1 MDIRQLE
8 IALSIAKNMS
18 FSEAAWDTSVSLS
31 SVSKQIAALE
41 SELGVRLFSRN
52 AKSKVGL
59 TKEGEVLIP
68 KFQEMLKIYEGILQD
83 VRSFEPGN
91 KSDITIGMPNGW
103 STLGEDEIIA
113 NFNLEF
119 PELNIKASMRG
130 NTKELL
136 HEMME
141 DNVDIFFTMLTPE
154 QESYMKSIPDVEM
167 IELEVLHLHIAVP
180 ENHPSI
186 NNGTVALKGLKDEMF
201 LFKDNCH
208 EKRAADS
215 KINHFQDACEKDG
228 FEPKM
233 RFIDARSQTALSM
246 VAAGKGVMPMMF
258 NPAMKYPGVSVL
270 PVEGDPYQFKRVV
283 CYKKD
288 NHSKALG
295 LFIKFIYQ

>member
-1 MDIRQLE
+1 MDIRQIE
-8 IALSIAKNMS
+8 IALSVAKNMS
-18 FSEAAWDTSVSLS
+18 FSEAAWDTSISLS

-41 SELGVRLFSRN
+41 AELGVRLFSRN

-59 TKEGEVLIP
+59 TKEGEILIP
-68 KFQEMLKIYEGILQD
+68 KFQEMINLYEGILQE

-119 PELNIKASMRG
+119 PDINIKASMRG

-141 DNVDIFFTMLTPE
+141 DNIDIFFTMLTPE
-154 QESYMKSIPDVEM
+154 QESHMKSMPGMEV
-167 IELEVLHLHIAVP
+167 IELEVLHLNIAVP

-186 NNGTVALKGLKDEMF
+186 INGMVSLGNLKEKTF

-208 EKRAADS
+208 EKREADS
-215 KINHFQDACEKDG
+215 KIIHFQDACEKKG
-228 FEPKM
+228 FEPRM
-233 RFIDARSQTALSM
+233 TFIDARSQTALSM
-246 VAAGKGVMPMMF
+246 VAAGKGVMPMMY
-258 NPAMKYPGVSVL
+258 NPAMKYPGVSVV
-270 PVEGDPYQFKRVV
+270 PVESDPYQFKRVV
-283 CYKKD
+283 CYKKG
-288 NHSKALG
+288 NKSKALE
-295 LFIKFIYQ
+295 LFKKFVFE